1 LALLLVLLVCWLPI
15 AAPIAFFVKDPNT
28 VTLATMPLLF
38 GGFLFLVPRWGKW
51 LYRDKRVF
59 YTYGL
64 TLTRQTGIELLQGL
78 AIGLLSL
85 VLLFVVQ
92 GGLGWLI
99 WQTPSSALLKV
110 VLEGLLVGLGTGF
123 AEELVFRGWILDE
136 LQRDYSDTV
145 SLWAASSLFA
155 VLHFIK
161 PLPEVIRTFPQFP
174 GLVLLGLALVW
185 AKQSTRRQFRVT
197 GVQHQGRLGLPMGLH
212 AGLVWG
218 YYMIN
223 VGHLARYS
231 GQVPEW
237 VTGIDQNPLAG
248 AVGLVFLALLATYM
262 RWRSH
267 FMAFRHSS

>member
-1 LALLLVLLVCWLPI
+1 MLFI
-15 AAPIAFFVKDPNT
+15 
-28 VTLATMPLLF
+28 PL
-38 GGFLFLVPRWGKW
+38 WGKW
-51 LYRDKRVF
+51 LYRDKRVL

-64 TLTRQTGIELLQGL
+64 TFTRQTGLELLQGL
-78 AIGLLSL
+78 TIGLLSL
-85 VLLFVVQ
+85 LLLFVVQ
-92 GGLGWLI
+92 GGLGWLT
-99 WQTPSSALLKV
+99 WQMPASALPQV
-110 VLEGLLVGLGTGF
+110 VLEGLLIGLGTGF

-145 SLWAASSLFA
+145 SLWADSSLFA

-161 PLPEVIRTFPQFP
+161 PLPEAIRTFPQFP

-185 AKQSTRRQFRVT
+185 AKRSTRRQMRVT
-197 GVQHQGRLGLPMGLH
+197 GVQHQGRLGLPIGLH

-218 YYMIN
+218 YYIIN

-237 VTGIDQNPLAG
+237 FTGIDQNPLAG
-248 AVGLVFLALLATYM
+248 LVGLVFLVLLAAYM

-267 FMAFRHSS
+267 FMALKQSSY